1 MYRNKI
7 LLVNH
12 LKNHLTVY
20 VFMVVLF
27 LTGIIFGAVL
37 VNSMGFVQKQDLF
50 FHLDHYFELTNNKDA
65 VLSKDILKKSF
76 LFHVKYLILLFIL
89 GLTIIGLPAIW
100 ILIFSKGLVIGFSV
114 GFIVN
119 QLGWK
124 GLLLAATSIAPQN
137 LIIIPV
143 YLFAASIA
151 MVFSLSLFANLLGH
165 RKQAI
170 GKPMLQYAFIF
181 ILLHVGALG
190 SSLVETFISNE
201 ALKAMLQSGIYFIMN
216 IN

>member
-1 MYRNKI
+1 MYEQKI

-50 FHLDHYFELTNNKDA
+50 FHLDHYFELTNSGDE

-76 LFHVKYLILLFIL
+76 LFHVKYLMLLFIL

-114 GFIVN
+114 GFMVN
-119 QLGWK
+119 QLGLK
-124 GLLLAATSIAPQN
+124 GLLLSALSIAPQN
-137 LIIIPV
+137 LLIIPI
-143 YLFAASIA
+143 YIFAASLA
-151 MVFSLSLFANLLGH
+151 MIFSLSLFSNLLGR
-165 RKQAI
+165 RKQNI
-170 GKPMLQYAFIF
+170 GKPMMQYAFAF
-181 ILLHVGALG
+181 ILLHLGALG
-190 SSLVETFISNE
+190 SSFAETFIANE
-201 ALKAMLQSGIYFIMN
+201 ALKAMLKSGIYFIIN